1 MKRSGKVKGYQLSD
15 GRIISRE
22 EGVALAKDGKIKGV
36 GIAHNGDTV
45 YLKSLPDD
53 SESNN
58 LASLPTLKSANIVH
72 HSNIYLPHW
81 KNLRFFTY
89 KKR

>member
-22 EGVALAKDGKIKGV
+22 EGVALAKDGEI
-36 GIAHNGDTV
+36 
-45 YLKSLPDD
+45 YP
-53 SESNN
+53 
-58 LASLPTLKSANIVH
+58 KSANIVH

-81 KNLRFFTY
+81 KKASLFHLQKALNVLI
-89 KKR
+89 

>member
-1 MKRSGKVKGYQLSD
+1 MENKLSNALPIAAMDDVPEAKSDAASITGLVKRSGKVKGYQLSD

-22 EGVALAKDGKIKGV
+22 EGVALAKDGEI
-36 GIAHNGDTV
+36 
-45 YLKSLPDD
+45 YP
-53 SESNN
+53 
-58 LASLPTLKSANIVH
+58 KSANIVH

-81 KNLRFFTY
+81 KKLRFFTY

>member
-1 MKRSGKVKGYQLSD
+1 MLTSFHFSAHPICGHRFVEIVKRFITGLVQRSGKVKGYQLSD

-22 EGVALAKDGKIKGV
+22 EGVALAKDGEI
-36 GIAHNGDTV
+36 
-45 YLKSLPDD
+45 YP
-53 SESNN
+53 
-58 LASLPTLKSANIVH
+58 KSANIVH

-81 KNLRFFTY
+81 KKLRFFTY